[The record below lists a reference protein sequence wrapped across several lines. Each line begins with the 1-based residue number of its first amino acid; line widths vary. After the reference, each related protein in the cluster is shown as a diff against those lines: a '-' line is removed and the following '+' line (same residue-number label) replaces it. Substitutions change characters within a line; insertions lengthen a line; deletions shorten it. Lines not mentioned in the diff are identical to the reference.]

1 MQKVQAVPSTERLQT
16 NAMSSKRTVIVRP
29 AKQTRLS
36 MTDTSVTFISLLD
49 TQQVPFI
56 PLVRYVC
63 SSLPKSDSQPI
74 SRDLKRSASPSPMK
88 SPTSSKITAAHTR
101 STHLRRK
108 RDSLGEPAP
117 QHSPGGPHHDK
128 CILLVDDDST
138 VRDSLNNVLVAEGYT
153 VIPAENGQQALDL
166 VNKSA
171 VDLVMLDLNMPVKN
185 GWDTFERLTAEHPL
199 IPIIIVTA
207 RPNQFFMALNAG
219 VGALLEKPM
228 DIPTLLRT
236 TEKLLA
242 ESAEQRLARLAG
254 KETEFHYKP
263 AAAGKQHS
271 RPTRNW

>member
-1 MQKVQAVPSTERLQT
+1 MHVRLISAGNVIPS
-16 NAMSSKRTVIVRP
+16 V
-29 AKQTRLS
+29 
-36 MTDTSVTFISLLD
+36 SL
-49 TQQVPFI
+49 
-56 PLVRYVC
+56 
-63 SSLPKSDSQPI
+63 
-74 SRDLKRSASPSPMK
+74 
-88 SPTSSKITAAHTR
+88 
-101 STHLRRK
+101 
-108 RDSLGEPAP
+108 AP
-117 QHSPGGPHHDK
+117 QHSTGGPHHDK

-228 DIPTLLRT
+228 DIPNTV
-236 TEKLLA
+236 A
-242 ESAEQRLARLAG
+242 NDG
-254 KETEFHYKP
+254 KTFGGERRATP
-263 AAAGKQHS
+263 GAAGRQ
-271 RPTRNW
+271 RNRISLQACSCG